1 MRSGR
6 KGSSRPGIVAGG
18 IVDLAAALRFCSRL
32 PIPPLPGE
40 ADPHA
45 VPDIRRLA
53 RMLPV
58 AGATIGA
65 FGGAVLFIA
74 LALGLGPWVSAAL
87 AIAALTV
94 VTGAFHEDG
103 LADAADGF
111 GGGATRERRL
121 DIMRD
126 SRIGSFGAAALILA
140 FALRIA
146 ALATLAARLDALRGG
161 GAGGPAGAPLGAAAA
176 VVHAAALSRTA
187 ELIPLALSPSART
200 DGASASFGR
209 PSPAALARAA
219 LIAAA
224 VALLLV
230 LAAALPLTG
239 VALGFGLAAAVAF
252 GMTRLSNRLIGGQT
266 GDVAGAVQQLG
277 EIAALIGL
285 LLALRP

>member
-32 PIPPLPGE
+32 PVPPLPGE

-45 VPDIRRLA
+45 VPDVRRLA
-53 RMLPV
+53 RMLPL

-94 VTGAFHEDG
+94 VTGALHEDG

-121 DIMRD
+121 EIMRD
-126 SRIGSFGAAALILA
+126 SRIGSFGAAALFLA

-146 ALATLAARLDALRGG
+146 ALATLAARLDA
-161 GAGGPAGAPLGAAAA
+161 LGAAAA

-239 VALGFGLAAAVAF
+239 VALGFELAAAVAF

>member
-6 KGSSRPGIVAGG
+6 KSSSPPGIVAGG

-45 VPDIRRLA
+45 APDVRRLA
-53 RMLPV
+53 HMLPV

-111 GGGATRERRL
+111 GGGATQERRL

-140 FALRIA
+140 FVLRIA
-146 ALATLAARLDALRGG
+146 ALATLAARLDA
-161 GAGGPAGAPLGAAAA
+161 LGAAAA

-209 PSPAALARAA
+209 PSPAALAAAA

-239 VALGFGLAAAVAF
+239 VALGFGLAVAVAF

>member
-45 VPDIRRLA
+45 VPDVRRLA

-146 ALATLAARLDALRGG
+146 ALATLAARLDA
-161 GAGGPAGAPLGAAAA
+161 LGAAAA